1 MNFFCESSIKNARV
15 REEIFSMKPKL
26 FTMKVEPS
34 VLVKWHYFAKS
45 KQMHLSDV
53 IKRLM
58 NAEEL
63 PETVPVEKPPK
74 RNYSNVD
81 PKLLFELNAI
91 GNNINQ
97 ISRRINE
104 GQKFDAVI
112 ELSSIEQQLERVLNA
127 HQIH

>member
-1 MNFFCESSIKNARV
+1 
-15 REEIFSMKPKL
+15 
-26 FTMKVEPS
+26 
-34 VLVKWHYFAKS
+34 
-45 KQMHLSDV
+45 
-53 IKRLM
+53 M

-63 PETVPVEKPPK
+63 PETVPVKKPPK